1 MNLDHVHIHVRD
13 RKAAA
18 DWLHRV
24 FGMTQEAQFSHWA
37 RVDGG
42 PLFLHTRD
50 GHHGVALFESDQA
63 NTGDHTVA
71 FRASGA
77 EFLAFLDR
85 LPELALT
92 DRQGNAVTR
101 DDAVDHA
108 GAWSIYF
115 ADADGNRYELTTYD
129 DKQVATALSP

>member
-1 MNLDHVHIHVRD
+1 MNLDHVHIHVRN
-13 RKAAA
+13 RAAVA

-37 RVDGG
+37 RLPDG

-71 FRASGA
+71 FRATGA
-77 EFLAFLDR
+77 EFLGFLDR
-85 LPELALT
+85 LAELKLKNR
-92 DRQGNAVTR
+92 DGKIVTR
-101 DDAVDHA
+101 DDAVDHT

-115 ADADGNRYELTTYD
+115 VDDHGNRYELTTYD
-129 DKQVATALSP
+129 DDVIDKALAP